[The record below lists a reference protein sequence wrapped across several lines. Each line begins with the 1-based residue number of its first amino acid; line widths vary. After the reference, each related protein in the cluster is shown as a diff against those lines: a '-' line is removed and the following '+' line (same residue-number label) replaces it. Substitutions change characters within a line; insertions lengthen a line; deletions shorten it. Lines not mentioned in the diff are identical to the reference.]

1 MHNRVIDQAMVPDE
15 TPGEFTMRVPER
27 IMASRELKISAMM
40 ADTGCT
46 RDAAITYLHIA
57 NWYLPDAIMSYNAAN

>member
-1 MHNRVIDQAMVPDE
+1 ML
-15 TPGEFTMRVPER
+15 VPER
-27 IMASRELKISAMM
+27 IMASRELKIEAMM